1 MKIVTVSDVRF
12 IAHRYAQTE
21 LAYDEPIPDFETRY
35 PGILESCLVVP
46 FQKFSG
52 RDLYRGFAA
61 KAAILFYL
69 MTEGHPFQRGNKR
82 IAMTTLFT
90 FLYVNRKW
98 LEVDTDEMYEFAVWV
113 AASPERAKDEAAAAM
128 EKFLNKYL
136 VKLKET

>member
-12 IAHRYAQTE
+12 IADRYAQTE

-61 KAAILFYL
+61 KAAILFCL
-69 MTEGHPFQRGNKR
+69 MTKNHPFQRRNKR
-82 IAMTTLFT
+82 MAMTTLFT
-90 FLYVNRKW
+90 FLYVNGKW
-98 LEVDTDEMYEFAVWV
+98 LEVNTDEMYEFAAWV
-113 AASPERAKDEAAAAM
+113 AASPARANDETAAAI
-128 EKFLNKYL
+128 EKFLSKHL
-136 VKLKET
+136 VKLK